1 MFMGHSIFNVTRFI
15 GNTLLHN
22 QILMKKV
29 NDAVDRYLNHTD
41 VAVDPLHETS
51 PREPSTAAL
60 CDNALQGRHDI
71 DSGVHESEAVR
82 PTKKR
87 KAFQIFE
94 ESPQGGGAPILS
106 GQTELRQEERE
117 HHLTALY
124 PLIVIESEFRR
135 LCLFRTNAV
144 YNERNPGR
152 LCCVDSC
159 NTALGA
165 KVLRSTNVL
174 KAQMRRLGE
183 SGAAKQDYDVP
194 DVVMALQQL
203 RAPFEFHRDKSVKN
217 WQGIIA
223 LESGIRVCRMHFE
236 DDNHQGNKHFIVVDS
251 WRKVIIDNGTR
262 LPIPFAGRS
271 HSQLLRRI
279 GCASLEMTWV
289 CKVFLSRIRETS
301 YV

>member
-1 MFMGHSIFNVTRFI
+1 
-15 GNTLLHN
+15 
-22 QILMKKV
+22 
-29 NDAVDRYLNHTD
+29 
-41 VAVDPLHETS
+41 
-51 PREPSTAAL
+51 
-60 CDNALQGRHDI
+60 
-71 DSGVHESEAVR
+71 
-82 PTKKR
+82 
-87 KAFQIFE
+87 
-94 ESPQGGGAPILS
+94 
-106 GQTELRQEERE
+106 
-117 HHLTALY
+117 
-124 PLIVIESEFRR
+124 
-135 LCLFRTNAV
+135 
-144 YNERNPGR
+144 
-152 LCCVDSC
+152 
-159 NTALGA
+159 
-165 KVLRSTNVL
+165 
-174 KAQMRRLGE
+174 
-183 SGAAKQDYDVP
+183 
-194 DVVMALQQL
+194 MALQQL